1 MLHPQLCNKSSNTVF
16 SAPRPFP
23 PIVLQMALSKDNK
36 FVAPRAKAE
45 KGGSSQQAP
54 PAVTMRSPDATPQQD
69 LLSVGQL
76 SSFNEG
82 DEDAF
87 NEDGEDW
94 DDSDGEG
101 SEEGDVFDP
110 KSSSKGMQVLGGAS
124 DPRGAL
130 KREASFANFLVSGGA
145 ASKVGKAGKA
155 KPRGMGS
162 KPLLKFSKANLSK
175 NKKKKRF
182 SAMIGMT
189 ETGFMPSWERKET

>member
-1 MLHPQLCNKSSNTVF
+1 
-16 SAPRPFP
+16 
-23 PIVLQMALSKDNK
+23 MALSKDNT

-54 PAVTMRSPDATPQQD
+54 PAVTMRSPDATARQD

-110 KSSSKGMQVLGGAS
+110 KSSPKGMQVLGGAE
-124 DPRGAL
+124 RGL
-130 KREASFANFLVSGGA
+130 KRENSFANFLNSGGA

-155 KPRGMGS
+155 TPRGLGS

-175 NKKKKRF
+175 NAKKKRF
-182 SAMIGMT
+182 SAMMGMT